1 MAKRPRPYTAD
12 RVAEPPIALSTP
24 PRLVSDERGQVVEV
38 ILNYADYERFL
49 RVLAQHA
56 DWETLPPYLQDAI
69 DNLLADEAI
78 AEEGSSI
85 PLHQALAETH
95 DVRT

>member
-1 MAKRPRPYTAD
+1 MGKRPRPNTAN
-12 RVAEPPIALSTP
+12 RVAEPPVTLSTP
-24 PRLVSDERGQVVEV
+24 PRLVSDEKGQVVEV
-38 ILNYADYERFL
+38 ILNYADYENFL

-78 AEEGSSI
+78 AEEGAPI
-85 PLHQALAETH
+85 PLRQALAQTH
-95 DVRT
+95 DLPA